1 MNGLG
6 LYQRCSNHHV
16 VTDRVASLHQVS
28 REERDLLRLFRPRG
42 GRNHHQS
49 TTPPFHILD
58 TVCIREAHGKR
69 RGLLESLVY
78 CTLGW
83 AGIRIRE
90 DRSSVLRT
98 TILGLRVLT
107 A

>member
-1 MNGLG
+1 
-6 LYQRCSNHHV
+6 V

-28 REERDLLRLFRPRG
+28 REERDLPPPIPPPR
-42 GRNHHQS
+42 RSQPPPVHN
-49 TTPPFHILD
+49 TTLPHPRHSL
-58 TVCIREAHGKR
+58 HGKR

>member
-1 MNGLG
+1 MWLRTGSHPCIRLAVKNAI
-6 LYQRCSNHHV
+6 S
-16 VTDRVASLHQVS
+16 
-28 REERDLLRLFRPRG
+28 LRLFRLRG

>member
-28 REERDLLRLFRPRG
+28 REERDLPPPIPPPR
-42 GRNHHQS
+42 RSQ
-49 TTPPFHILD
+49 PPPVHILD